1 MKSEDGMRDAQE
13 SRGLGDVY
21 KKQFLKWEWENELIL
36 NDKPSVPFLI
46 LISLYTPTH
55 LRVMKRDIFNIK
67 TSSVE
72 LVFLYTIFQ

>member
-1 MKSEDGMRDAQE
+1 MECVIVITVILFYSISLSG
-13 SRGLGDVY
+13 
-21 KKQFLKWEWENELIL
+21 EWENELIL
-36 NDKPSVPFLI
+36 NGKPSVPFLI

>member
-1 MKSEDGMRDAQE
+1 MER
-13 SRGLGDVY
+13 Y
-21 KKQFLKWEWENELIL
+21 FLKWEWENELIL
-36 NDKPSVPFLI
+36 NGKPSVPFLI